1 MDFKRARSQEQKDQ
15 RLEEIIKVACEQYE
29 TTSYDKLTMASIAKE
44 LSFSRVSLYSY
55 AATKEEILL
64 LVLIEDHKKWA
75 EDVSN
80 ILKNKKNTT
89 IENFSM
95 IWAEA
100 YYRHTRLLSLYAIMM
115 SIVERNVSLE
125 KLTTFKRDFA
135 ATLLPVAELIQKAL
149 PFLTNENVYKF
160 NNLQFHFLKGL
171 YPATIETEVQKE
183 AIKLSGIPYEIPDFV
198 ESFTEY
204 CIMVLE
210 TLKRRNN

>member
-1 MDFKRARSQEQKDQ
+1 MDFKRARSKEQKDQ
-15 RLEEIIKVACEQYE
+15 RLEEIIEVACKQYE
-29 TTSYDKLTMASIAKE
+29 STSYDKLTMASIAKD

-64 LVLIEDHKKWA
+64 LVLIEDHKNWA
-75 EDVSN
+75 DDISN
-80 ILKNKKNTT
+80 VLEHKKNLT
-89 IENFSM
+89 IEVFAK
-95 IWAEA
+95 IWSET

-115 SIVERNVSLE
+115 SIIEKNVSLE

-135 ATLLPVAELIQKAL
+135 STLLPVAELIKNTL
-149 PFLTNENVYKF
+149 PFLTNDNVYKF

-171 YPATIETEVQKE
+171 YPATIETEIQKE

-204 CIMVLE
+204 CIMILE
-210 TLKRRNN
+210 TLKRNNL